1 MKIGLTP
8 KQRELLDYIEA
19 YSQES
24 GASPSYQQMMERLGL
39 HSKSGVHRLVK
50 ALEERGHISRLANR
64 ARSITVQGSWG
75 WHIYLTPDLDDRLKI
90 LADAAGKSP
99 QEIIVGCVVDRLY
112 PAVEAAA

>member
-39 HSKSGVHRLVK
+39 HSKSGVHRLACQPCAVDNGTGK
-50 ALEERGHISRLANR
+50 LGLAHLSDSRPR
-64 ARSITVQGSWG
+64 
-75 WHIYLTPDLDDRLKI
+75 
-90 LADAAGKSP
+90 
-99 QEIIVGCVVDRLY
+99 
-112 PAVEAAA
+112 